1 MSNDTVLTSANDG
14 IFTITLNRP
23 ARRNA
28 VDGPTA
34 DALRRAFTEFEES
47 DALKVA
53 ILCGA
58 GGNFCAGADLGRGGQ
73 IMVVNP
79 SLPVN
84 SVAEFVGEVCA
95 LVAVRLPCF

>member
-1 MSNDTVLTSANDG
+1 MSNDAVLTSANDG

-34 DALRRAFTEFEES
+34 DALRRAFTEFEEN

-53 ILCGA
+53 IQI
-58 GGNFCAGADLGRGGQ
+58 GRAH
-73 IMVVNP
+73 V
-79 SLPVN
+79 
-84 SVAEFVGEVCA
+84 
-95 LVAVRLPCF
+95 